1 MKRNGFSKTILK
13 NGMRVI
19 SERIPSV
26 RSISIGIW
34 VHVGSRD
41 EEEHNN
47 GISHFIEHMHFKGT
61 KKRNALQI
69 AQELE
74 ARGGVINAFTSREHT
89 CYYARILNNHLPI
102 AMEILGD
109 ILNSSTFSA
118 ANIRKEKTVI
128 VEEIKD
134 IADSPG
140 DLVHDIFADN
150 VWPSHPLGKP
160 ILGQADVISKMPR
173 AQIMKYLREN
183 YHAGNLVIAAA
194 GDISHRKLVELVK
207 RYFKWPTNKTRK
219 VESIPQ
225 GNGFK
230 LKAQR
235 NGTKQTH
242 VCIGFPSISFA
253 DKGRYGILAANNV
266 LSGGMASRLF
276 QNVREKNGYCYT
288 IYSYQEF
295 FRDSGIFCVYFGTDK
310 NQVVK
315 ASDLVLRELRRLK
328 QRLLTKTEL
337 MQVKD
342 QLKGNLMLS
351 LESTTNRMNR
361 IARQDLM
368 LEEYIDLDQ
377 TSRHIDNL
385 TAQEIRDAANRIF
398 DVDHLTCVTLGPNK
412 KADLEKI
419 SWEKL

>member
-1 MKRNGFSKTILK
+1 
-13 NGMRVI
+13 MRVI

-26 RSISIGIW
+26 RSISIGVW

-41 EEEHNN
+41 EENHNN
-47 GISHFIEHMHFKGT
+47 GISHFIEHLHFKGT
-61 KKRNALQI
+61 RRRSALQI
-69 AQELE
+69 ARELE

-109 ILNSSTFSA
+109 ILNESTFTPT
-118 ANIRKEKTVI
+118 NIRREKSVI

-140 DLVHDIFADN
+140 DLVHDVFAES
-150 VWPSHPLGKP
+150 VWPSHALGRP
-160 ILGQADVISKMPR
+160 ILGQAEVIAGMPR
-173 AQIMKYLREN
+173 AQIIKYLRQH
-183 YHAGNLVIAAA
+183 YHSGNVVIAAA
-194 GDISHRKLVELVK
+194 GDISHRKLLDLVRK
-207 RYFKWPTNKTRK
+207 HFKWPANREGKPDSLPK
-219 VESIPQ
+219 S
-225 GNGFK
+225 NGMT

-235 NGTKQTH
+235 NGTKQSH

-253 DKGRYGILAANNV
+253 DMGRYGILAANNV

-295 FRDSGIFCVYFGTDK
+295 FRDTGIFCVYFGTDK
-310 NQVVK
+310 NQVAK
-315 ASDLVLRELRRLK
+315 ASELVIKELRRLK
-328 QRLLTKTEL
+328 ERLLTPIEL
-337 MQVKD
+337 TQVKD

-361 IARQDLM
+361 IARQELM
-368 LEEYIDLDQ
+368 LDQFIDLDE

-385 TAQEIRDAANRIF
+385 TAKDIREAANRIF
-398 DVDHLTCVTLGPNK
+398 DGSRLTCVTLGPNK
-412 KADLEKI
+412 KSDLEKI
-419 SWEKL
+419 SWNKL